1 MNRINA
7 CTRRSYYLH
16 PMHDHADH
24 HIDKSKLYRAWE
36 KHYAHLSSNKM
47 RQVVLRKAQR
57 LRCPPGYR
65 LEQLLGR

>member
-1 MNRINA
+1 
-7 CTRRSYYLH
+7 
-16 PMHDHADH
+16 MHDHADH